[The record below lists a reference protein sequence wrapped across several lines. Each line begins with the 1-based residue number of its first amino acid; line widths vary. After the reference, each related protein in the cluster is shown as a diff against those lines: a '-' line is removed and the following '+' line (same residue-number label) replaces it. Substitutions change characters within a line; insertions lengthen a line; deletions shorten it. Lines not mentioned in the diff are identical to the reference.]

1 MLPISICFTAS
12 GFGKLISITL
22 LDLHSDFIAHSSL
35 IILGSCLFL
44 ACKWQNGCQL
54 DMYCTVYEVSQFKSC
69 WTHWLRQIE
78 GKYIFLP
85 QKIILLKSLHVISI
99 ISPLSWSGSCFWLLS
114 SLSSPSLLCF
124 VELAS
129 IMTESSHYCHHTCW
143 LMYGIDL
150 HLLPRAY
157 EACVDV
163 MFAGHYHTCWRSLKM
178 LVTFAV
184 VQTTLIISE
193 SCLFLSHLLICC

>member
-1 MLPISICFTAS
+1 
-12 GFGKLISITL
+12 
-22 LDLHSDFIAHSSL
+22 
-35 IILGSCLFL
+35 
-44 ACKWQNGCQL
+44 
-54 DMYCTVYEVSQFKSC
+54 MYCTVYDVIQFKSC

-78 GKYIFLP
+78 DKYIFLP
-85 QKIILLKSLHVISI
+85 QKIILFKYLHVISI
-99 ISPLSWSGSCFWLLS
+99 ISSLSWSGSCFSSLS
-114 SLSSPSLLCF
+114 SLSSPPLPCF

-157 EACVDV
+157 EACVDI
-163 MFAGHYHTCWRSLKM
+163 MFAGHYHTCCLRSLKM

-184 VQTTLIISE
+184 VQTTLS
-193 SCLFLSHLLICC
+193 LSQSIVSSFPIC